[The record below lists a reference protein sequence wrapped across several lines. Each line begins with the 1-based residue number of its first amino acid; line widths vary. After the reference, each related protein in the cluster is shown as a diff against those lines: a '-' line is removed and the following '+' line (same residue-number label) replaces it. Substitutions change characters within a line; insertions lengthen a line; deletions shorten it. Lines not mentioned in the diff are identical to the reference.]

1 MDSWEL
7 NKIAAA
13 VLSALLVVFGGKEII
28 HIAEGGHAKHGAK
41 PGYTLPV
48 DATSTAS
55 TAAASGAQKGFD
67 FAKFAGLLPKANA
80 DSGKG
85 VFKKCV
91 TCHTPDKG
99 GKNGQG
105 PNLWD
110 IVNRDKGVVD
120 GFNYSTAL
128 KEKGGKWD
136 IDALANFIKAPKKWL
151 KGTKMAFA
159 GIKNDS
165 DLADLMAYLRS
176 LSDSPADWPAAK

>member
-1 MDSWEL
+1 MDSWEF

-28 HIAEGGHAKHGAK
+28 HIAEGGHAKHSK

-48 DATSTAS
+48 DVAS
-55 TAAASGAQKGFD
+55 TGSPGTNQAKAKKGFD
-67 FAKFAGLLPKANA
+67 FAKFASLLPKANA

-85 VFKKCV
+85 VFKKCL
-91 TCHTPDKG
+91 TCHTPGKG

-105 PNLWD
+105 PNLWNV
-110 IVNRDKGVVD
+110 VNRDMGAAD
-120 GFNYSTAL
+120 GFKYSKAL
-128 KEKGGKWD
+128 KAKGGKWD
-136 IDALANFIKAPKKWL
+136 FDALANFIKAPKKWL

-159 GIKNDS
+159 GIKNDN

-176 LSDSPADWPAAK
+176 LSDSPAGWPAAQ